1 VSFKTSWPDE
11 RCEAPS
17 SRLKS
22 RPSTSSTLQS
32 REDVDARHKAGHDGE
47 SSSTASKCAGKFD
60 KFGLPPGGVPG
71 SRFSR
76 DRDEMLAA
84 IFQFVAAI
92 CRHVH
97 ALQFDK
103 QRRIA
108 QAPGQAR
115 RAVGPRLR
123 NVGERAEAENSDQN
137 FTHVEHPILTL
148 AITRAR

>member
-1 VSFKTSWPDE
+1 MLMQACSIWPADADWTPA
-11 RCEAPS
+11 RIP
-17 SRLKS
+17 
-22 RPSTSSTLQS
+22 RP
-32 REDVDARHKAGHDGE
+32 
-47 SSSTASKCAGKFD
+47 SKCAGKFD
-60 KFGLPPGGVPG
+60 KFGLPPGGGPG

-103 QRRIA
+103 QRSVA
-108 QAPGQAR
+108 QPPGQAR

-123 NVGERAEAENSDQN
+123 NVGERAEAGEAENSDQN